1 MIHWFSFVVSLVRVH
16 NARLTFNV
24 FHIVLILIL
33 WKRRILKEVVRE
45 ETTAQLRR
53 SYKLFT
59 TYLAETTNMT
69 LLRIAILDFISF
81 WTIFT
86 TCVVNTSIVR

>member
-1 MIHWFSFVVSLVRVH
+1 MIHWFRFVVSLVRVH

-24 FHIVLILIL
+24 LNIVLILIL

-59 TYLAETTNMT
+59 TYLAVRTNMT

-81 WTIFT
+81 WTKFT
-86 TCVVNTSIVR
+86 TYVVNTTVFR